1 MGKCLLRPIQPLP
14 DITQM
19 NTGKKARN
27 VAVER
32 KSVRKVD
39 ENADARK
46 SVPRNAE
53 ESDKCL
59 HETVKHNIVFT

>member
-27 VAVER
+27 IAVER
-32 KSVRKVD
+32 KSVQKVD
-39 ENADARK
+39 ENADAPK
-46 SVPRNAE
+46 SGPRNAE
-53 ESDKCL
+53 ESDK
-59 HETVKHNIVFT
+59 